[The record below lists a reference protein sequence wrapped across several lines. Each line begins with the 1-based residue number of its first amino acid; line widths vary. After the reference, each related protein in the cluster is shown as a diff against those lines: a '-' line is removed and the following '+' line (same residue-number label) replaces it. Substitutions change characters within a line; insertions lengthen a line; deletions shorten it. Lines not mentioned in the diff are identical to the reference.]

1 MFGYGRPGPGVP
13 ASAQYNA
20 RVVQLQRAKQEGRLR
35 LHPRF
40 SSRFLST
47 PRDLVVYLP
56 PGYEASGAR
65 HPVFYLQDGQNLFDP
80 ATAFGGQ
87 DWRADITADEMI
99 CRGEIEPVILV
110 GIYNTGTRR
119 VSEYT
124 PTRNKRLRKGGK
136 AGRYAEMLARE
147 IKPFIDHEY
156 HALKSARHTAVGGS
170 SLGALASLIAA
181 LEYPRVFGQVA
192 MLSPSVWWDG
202 RSIIAEARNYRS
214 PLRPRIWLDVGT
226 KESDTA
232 QLVVEETRLLRDAFI
247 ESGWRLGPDLE
258 YLEIEDAVHSETAW
272 AARFGNVLASL
283 FGRRK

>member
-1 MFGYGRPGPGVP
+1 M
-13 ASAQYNA
+13 
-20 RVVQLQRAKQEGRLR
+20 
-35 LHPRF
+35 
-40 SSRFLST
+40 
-47 PRDLVVYLP
+47 VYLP
-56 PGYEASGAR
+56 PGYESSGAR

-87 DWRADITADEMI
+87 DWRADITADELI

-124 PTRNKRLRKGGK
+124 PTRDKRLRKGGK

-156 HALKSARHTAVGGS
+156 RTLKSRQHTAVGGS

-192 MLSPSVWWDG
+192 MLSPSVWWDR
-202 RSIIAEARNYRS
+202 RSIIAEARRYRAPS
-214 PLRPRIWLDVGT
+214 RPRIWLDVGT
-226 KESDTA
+226 EESDSA
-232 QLVVEETRLLRDAFI
+232 QLVVEEARLLRDALI
-247 ESGWRLGPDLE
+247 ESGWRLGPELA
-258 YLEIEDAVHSETAW
+258 YREIEGGVHSESAW
-272 AARFGNVLASL
+272 AERFGSVLAYL
-283 FGRRK
+283 FGTRK